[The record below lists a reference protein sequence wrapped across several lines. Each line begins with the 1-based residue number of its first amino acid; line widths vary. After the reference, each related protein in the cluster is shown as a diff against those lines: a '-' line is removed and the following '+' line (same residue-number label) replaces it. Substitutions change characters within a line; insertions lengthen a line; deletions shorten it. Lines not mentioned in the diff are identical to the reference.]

1 MKSGSDM
8 AALTDKQKF
17 RAVIEEQ
24 RSNRLLTSRAP
35 NPRRIT
41 SALDLQMLYGPEVDR
56 SLGGEEPMVDEWESG
71 KRIPTPEQ
79 IEALADLTGFT
90 PAFFYQDDPPDLGPM
105 ILCGTGGCEL
115 IMPEPHPSDPTAEVI
130 PLFGQGRLI

>member
-1 MKSGSDM
+1 MDKR
-8 AALTDKQKF
+8 LTDRQKF

-41 SALDLQMLYGPEVDR
+41 SALDIRMLEGPQVDR
-56 SLGGEEPMVDEWESG
+56 DLGGEEPMVDEWESG

-105 ILCGTGGCEL
+105 ILCGPKGCERT
-115 IMPEPHPSDPTAEVI
+115 ERAPHPSDPTADVI

>member
-1 MKSGSDM
+1 M
-8 AALTDKQKF
+8 AALTDRQKF

-24 RSNRLLTSRAP
+24 RTAELLRQKP

-41 SALDLQMLYGPEVDR
+41 SALDLRGLYGPQVDR
-56 SLGGEEPMVDEWESG
+56 DLGGEEPMVDEWESG

-79 IEALADLTGFT
+79 IEALGRLTDFPT
-90 PAFFYQDDPPDLGPM
+90 AYFYLPTGPEELGPIIM
-105 ILCGTGGCEL
+105 CGTKCEVFER
-115 IMPEPHPSDPTAEVI
+115 EPHPSDPTADVI